1 MNETILGINII
12 IYFAIGI
19 IYALCTIER
28 HFKQQD
34 IEYGQKD
41 DKVTLFFMLS
51 IFWIVF
57 IIGDLID
64 ISKKSNTK
72 NRSYIVKENKNIPVG
87 LIQDK
92 LVQYGF
98 LKPTSI
104 LVFPSTRSSILEY
117 WGDLNLIQ
125 TLINHGS
132 IQTIASY
139 NDAFESL
146 VYMQN
151 HIYDIS
157 LYLLFNSMKFLG
169 VFAIS
174 GDIYTEPQNFK
185 LNFYYGD
192 TIPTEIYNCINK
204 IKY

>member
-34 IEYGQKD
+34 VEYGQKD

-72 NRSYIVKENKNIPVG
+72 NKSYIVKENKNIPVG

-132 IQTIASY
+132 IMLSK
-139 NDAFESL
+139 
-146 VYMQN
+146 V
-151 HIYDIS
+151 
-157 LYLLFNSMKFLG
+157 
-169 VFAIS
+169 
-174 GDIYTEPQNFK
+174 
-185 LNFYYGD
+185 
-192 TIPTEIYNCINK
+192 
-204 IKY
+204 

>member
-72 NRSYIVKENKNIPVG
+72 K
-87 LIQDK
+87 
-92 LVQYGF
+92 
-98 LKPTSI
+98 
-104 LVFPSTRSSILEY
+104 
-117 WGDLNLIQ
+117 
-125 TLINHGS
+125 
-132 IQTIASY
+132 
-139 NDAFESL
+139 
-146 VYMQN
+146 
-151 HIYDIS
+151 
-157 LYLLFNSMKFLG
+157 
-169 VFAIS
+169 
-174 GDIYTEPQNFK
+174 
-185 LNFYYGD
+185 
-192 TIPTEIYNCINK
+192 
-204 IKY
+204 